1 MLAGFF
7 VFYVAL
13 FALIASAEFK
23 ELLPWNKGWRAN
35 YNEDKSRL

>member
-23 ELLPWNKGWRAN
+23 RTFTLKQGFEGQL
-35 YNEDKSRL
+35 